1 MVRDCFVLADAPSAL
16 VELCGISIL
25 ERLLRMLQRC
35 GVSRATILSATPDLI
50 RQHLAR
56 PSWARRGLQT
66 IVRSRK
72 EGAAALEEIA
82 TLWPEGNNL
91 LLWTRGDCVFDDR
104 ILKTLISRNSAGVLA
119 DSASSVAFRHCAAVL
134 DREWI
139 ARQKG
144 PVEDAL
150 PQLPRIDVAEMP
162 LYSPALRRDL
172 RPFWFYSPSPS
183 RQLHAERVLLN
194 SVQKGTQDLPAYA
207 HAPVERFLLARLCN
221 IPVRPNQ
228 LTFLWDI
235 CAVITTILFAS
246 GQLGI
251 GILIAL
257 ALGIIDGL
265 DGKLARLKVE
275 TTEGGKLER
284 RLDSFFEVAWPFA
297 LALYF
302 FRTGELRSAFWF
314 WLILT
319 IAQALD
325 GIAKGVIYRAAEKA
339 MRPTNWLDQIVRL
352 VGFRRNAFVW
362 IMAIGI
368 LLDAP
373 AIAFV
378 AAVWLQ
384 IATTIVDL
392 GQVAWQ
398 RAVTKTPS
406 AKAQAPKP
414 LEARFSKFDR

>member
-1 MVRDCFVLADAPSAL
+1 MVRDCFVLADAPGAL

-35 GVSRATILSATPDLI
+35 GVSRATILSSTPDPI

-56 PSWARRGLQT
+56 PSWSRHGLQT
-66 IVRSRK
+66 SVRPRK
-72 EGAAALEEIA
+72 EGAATLEEISS
-82 TLWPEGNNL
+82 LWPEGSNL
-91 LLWTRGDCVFDDR
+91 LLWIRGDCVFDDR
-104 ILKTLISRNSAGVLA
+104 ILKALVSRNSAGVLV
-119 DSASSVAFRHCAAVL
+119 DSGSSVALRNCAAVL
-134 DREWI
+134 EREWI
-139 ARQKG
+139 TRQEG
-144 PVEDAL
+144 SIENAL
-150 PQLPRIDVAEMP
+150 PRLSPVDVAKMP

-172 RPFWFYSPSPS
+172 RPFWFYAPARS
-183 RQLHAERVLLN
+183 RRAHAEDILLE

-207 HAPVERFLLARLCN
+207 HAPLERFLISRLCK

-228 LTFLWDI
+228 LTMLWAI
-235 CAVITTILFAS
+235 CAAIATILFAF

-257 ALGIIDGL
+257 AVGIIDGL

-275 TTEGGKLER
+275 TTEGGKLEH

-297 LALYF
+297 LALHF
-302 FRTGELRSAFWF
+302 VLTGELRSAFWL

-325 GIAKGVIYRAAEKA
+325 GIAKGWIYRAAENS
-339 MRPTNWLDQIVRL
+339 MRPTNRLDRIVRL

-368 LLDAP
+368 LLNGP
-373 AIAFV
+373 TIAFV

-384 IATTIVDL
+384 IATTIVDIAH
-392 GQVAWQ
+392 VAWQ

-406 AKAQAPKP
+406 SKPKP
-414 LEARFSKFDR
+414 PKSLEAPLSKI

>member
-35 GVSRATILSATPDLI
+35 GLSRATIVSATPDLI

-56 PSWARRGLQT
+56 PSWARHGLQT
-66 IVRSRK
+66 IVHRRK
-72 EGAAALEEIA
+72 EGAVTLEEIA
-82 TLWPEGNNL
+82 SLWPEGSNL

-104 ILKTLISRNSAGVLA
+104 ILKTLISRNSAGVLV
-119 DSASSVAFRHCAAVL
+119 DSASSAAFRHCAAVL

-150 PQLPRIDVAEMP
+150 PQLPRIDVTKMP
-162 LYSPALRRDL
+162 LYSPVLRRDL

-183 RQLHAERVLLN
+183 RRLHAEQILLN

-207 HAPVERFLLARLCN
+207 HAPVERFLLARLCKV
-221 IPVRPNQ
+221 PVRPNQ
-228 LTFLWDI
+228 LTFLWAI

-257 ALGIIDGL
+257 AVGIIDGL

-275 TTEGGKLER
+275 TTEGGKLEH

-297 LALYF
+297 LALHF

-319 IAQALD
+319 VAQALG
-325 GIAKGVIYRAAEKA
+325 GIAKGAIYRAAEKA

-352 VGFRRNAFVW
+352 IGFRRNAFVW

-384 IATTIVDL
+384 IFTTMVDL

-398 RAVTKTPS
+398 RAVTKTPNPMPQPPG
-406 AKAQAPKP
+406 K
-414 LEARFSKFDR
+414 LRTLISKFDR

>member
-1 MVRDCFVLADAPSAL
+1 MVRECFVLADAPGAL

-25 ERLLRMLQRC
+25 DRLLRTLQRC
-35 GVSRATILSATPDLI
+35 GVSRATIFSATPDLI

-56 PSWARRGLQT
+56 PSWSRRGLQT
-66 IVRSRK
+66 IVHPRK
-72 EGAAALEEIA
+72 EGPATAEEIA
-82 TLWPEGNNL
+82 GLWPEGGNL
-91 LLWTRGDCVFDDR
+91 LLWIRGDCVFADR
-104 ILKTLISRNSAGVLA
+104 ILKALISRNSAGVLI
-119 DSASSVAFRHCAAVL
+119 DSASSVALRNCAAVL
-134 DREWI
+134 EREWI
-139 ARQKG
+139 KRQEG
-144 PVEDAL
+144 SVENAL
-150 PQLPRIDVAEMP
+150 PQLPPVDVAKIP

-172 RPFWFYSPSPS
+172 RPFWFYAPARS
-183 RQLHAERVLLN
+183 RRPHAEQILLD
-194 SVQKGTQDLPAYA
+194 SVQKGTQDLPACA
-207 HAPVERFLLARLCN
+207 QAPVERFLLARLCKL
-221 IPVRPNQ
+221 PVRPNQ
-228 LTFLWDI
+228 LTMVWAI

-257 ALGIIDGL
+257 AVGIIDGL

-275 TTEGGKLER
+275 TSEGGKLEH
-284 RLDSFFEVAWPFA
+284 RLDSFFDVAWPFA
-297 LALYF
+297 LALHF
-302 FRTGELRSAFWF
+302 FGTGELRSAFWY
-314 WLILT
+314 WLLLT

-325 GIAKGVIYRAAEKA
+325 GMAKGAICRAAEKA

-352 VGFRRNAFVW
+352 VGFRRNGFVW

-392 GQVAWQ
+392 GQIAWQ
-398 RAVTKTPS
+398 RAVTKTPNTTLPPPG
-406 AKAQAPKP
+406 K
-414 LEARFSKFDR
+414 LRTLISKFDR

>member
-1 MVRDCFVLADAPSAL
+1 V
-16 VELCGISIL
+16 
-25 ERLLRMLQRC
+25 
-35 GVSRATILSATPDLI
+35 
-50 RQHLAR
+50 
-56 PSWARRGLQT
+56 
-66 IVRSRK
+66 
-72 EGAAALEEIA
+72 
-82 TLWPEGNNL
+82 
-91 LLWTRGDCVFDDR
+91 
-104 ILKTLISRNSAGVLA
+104 
-119 DSASSVAFRHCAAVL
+119 
-134 DREWI
+134 
-139 ARQKG
+139 RQKG

-150 PQLPRIDVAEMP
+150 SQLPRVDVAEMP

-172 RPFWFYSPSPS
+172 RPFWFRSPSSS
-183 RQLHAERVLLN
+183 RRPHAEQVLLD

-207 HAPVERFLLARLCN
+207 HAPVERFLLSRLCK

-228 LTFLWDI
+228 VTLLWAI
-235 CAVITTILFAS
+235 CAVIATILFAS
-246 GQLGI
+246 GQLGS

-257 ALGIIDGL
+257 AVGIIDGL

-275 TTEGGKLER
+275 TTEGGKLEH

-297 LALYF
+297 LALHF
-302 FRTGELRSAFWF
+302 VRTGELRGAFWF

-325 GIAKGVIYRAAEKA
+325 GMAKGLIYRAAENS
-339 MRPTNWLDQIVRL
+339 MRPTNRLDQIVRL

-368 LLDAP
+368 LLDGP

-392 GQVAWQ
+392 AHVAWQ
-398 RAVTKTPS
+398 RAVTKTARSKP
-406 AKAQAPKP
+406 QGPKP
-414 LEARFSKFDR
+414 LEASIFKI